1 MAFLKRYRRAVVV
14 TLWLVMCCAW
24 PARSAEPLT
33 MILLHVLQQQL
44 GDAIERNL
52 SEAGVA
58 PLPSPGVQTL
68 PGVQG
73 VSAEQLREMI
83 DTGFVHLTRAQRD
96 EIFGRVMQLMEDPK
110 LVAARPL
117 IVQEIA
123 EKASAARAAHE
134 RLASLSDAQKRY
146 IARQTGEELR
156 RLAPAERER
165 FIRLLEA
172 RSTPIPRDLNDL
184 ILAAATIDAEASV
197 LSR

>member
-1 MAFLKRYRRAVVV
+1 
-14 TLWLVMCCAW
+14 
-24 PARSAEPLT
+24 
-33 MILLHVLQQQL
+33 
-44 GDAIERNL
+44 
-52 SEAGVA
+52 
-58 PLPSPGVQTL
+58 
-68 PGVQG
+68 
-73 VSAEQLREMI
+73 MI

-134 RLASLSDAQKRY
+134 QLASLSDAQKRY

-184 ILAAATIDAEASV
+184 ILAAATIDAEAAV

>member
-1 MAFLKRYRRAVVV
+1 MTILKRYRRAVVV

-24 PARSAEPLT
+24 PVRAAEPLT

-52 SEAGVA
+52 PEAGS
-58 PLPSPGVQTL
+58 PSLSPPGVQTL

-73 VSAEQLREMI
+73 VSADQLREMI

-96 EIFGRVMQLMEDPK
+96 EVFGRVMKLLEDPK

-123 EKASAARAAHE
+123 EKASASRAAHE
-134 RLASLSDAQKRY
+134 RLASLSDTQKRR

-184 ILAAATIDAEASV
+184 ILAAATSEADAV
-197 LSR
+197 MTR

>member
-1 MAFLKRYRRAVVV
+1 MASFKRYRRAAFF
-14 TLWLVMCCAW
+14 TLWLVLAAW
-24 PARSAEPLT
+24 PVRAAEPLT

-52 SEAGVA
+52 PEAAAPVA
-58 PLPSPGVQTL
+58 PPAELNAL

-73 VSAEQLREMI
+73 VSAAQLRELI

-96 EIFGRVMQLMEDPK
+96 EVFSRVMRLLEDPK

-134 RLASLSDAQKRY
+134 RLSSLSDSQKRR

-172 RSTPIPRDLNDL
+172 RTTPIPRDLNDL
-184 ILAAATIDAEASV
+184 ILAAAAGAPEVAVIA
-197 LSR
+197 R

>member
-1 MAFLKRYRRAVVV
+1 MVSPQCCRRAVVV
-14 TLWLVMCCAW
+14 TFWLVLSAVS
-24 PARSAEPLT
+24 PVRAAEPLT

-44 GDAIERNL
+44 GDAIERHL
-52 SEAGVA
+52 PESRDTS
-58 PLPSPGVQTL
+58 LPSPEFRTL

-73 VSAEQLREMI
+73 VNAAQMREMI

-96 EIFGRVMQLMEDPK
+96 EIFSRVMQLLDDPK
-110 LVAARPL
+110 LLAARPL

-123 EKASAARAAHE
+123 EKASAARVAHE
-134 RLASLSDAQKRY
+134 RLASLSESQKRR
-146 IARQTGEELR
+146 IAQQTGEELR

-184 ILAAATIDAEASV
+184 ILAAATGGAEATV
-197 LSR
+197 ITR